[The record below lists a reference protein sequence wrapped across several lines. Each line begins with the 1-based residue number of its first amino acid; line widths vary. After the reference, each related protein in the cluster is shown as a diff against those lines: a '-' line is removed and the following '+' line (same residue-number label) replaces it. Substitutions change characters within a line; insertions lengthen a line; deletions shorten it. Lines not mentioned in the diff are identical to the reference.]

1 MKVSRLI
8 GRKVAPRP
16 RQGGRR
22 LTGLRSAR
30 SARRTRLN
38 WNAPHAARIGT
49 DGQDLPRRRGLR
61 HPRADRSRGAIR
73 LGEGKDRGPGAT
85 RRDPPAAALRSLSA
99 KRWP

>member
-1 MKVSRLI
+1 MKVWIDRTK
-8 GRKVAPRP
+8 GCAAA
-16 RQGGRR
+16 
-22 LTGLRSAR
+22 TT
-30 SARRTRLN
+30 RRTPPDWFEISAKCSPHTAELER
-38 WNAPHAARIGT
+38 PHAARIGT

-61 HPRADRSRGAIR
+61 HPRADRSRGVIR